1 MTPNDVMTR
10 LQRSGALLNGHFL
23 LSSGLHSDSY
33 VQCALLLQ
41 YPGDAEAVGAA
52 IAEALDEFAA
62 DKVLSPAIGGIVI
75 GQEVARALSI
85 PHQFVEKQNGV
96 PTLRRGFSLK
106 KGERVVVVED
116 VVTTG
121 RSTKEVIELARSMGA
136 IPVAVGSIIDRS
148 AGKADFDVPYRG
160 LLKLDFK
167 VYKSDE
173 CPLCE
178 AGVSLYKPGSREK
191 L

>member
-1 MTPNDVMTR
+1 MTPNDILTR
-10 LQRSGALLNGHFL
+10 LQRSSALLNGHFL

-41 YPGDAEAVGAA
+41 YPDDAEAVGVALA
-52 IAEALDEFAA
+52 GLLDEFAPER
-62 DKVLSPAIGGIVI
+62 VLSPAIGGIVI

-121 RSTKEVIELARSMGA
+121 RSTKEVIELARLQGA

-148 AGKADFDVPYRG
+148 AGHADFDMPYRS
-160 LLKLDFK
+160 LLELDFRI
-167 VYKSDE
+167 YKPDE

-178 AGVSLYKPGSREK
+178 AGVPLYKPGSRQRK
-191 L
+191 